1 MQDLK
6 SEERGRV
13 LTPQMKVGQ
22 CAKESLFNRSPLL
35 EFQILEENEHIWG
48 ERKDRRKT
56 STTQAFAQSMN
67 IPRSTHSEQRKGDD
81 VLSMRRLSGSQA
93 VPELEVRESGPA
105 TTRESSGPAVRG
117 LCIFSLAGMMQ
128 FSRSLA
134 AKNAGRGV
142 RMPKV
147 RGRV

>member
-1 MQDLK
+1 M
-6 SEERGRV
+6 
-13 LTPQMKVGQ
+13 T
-22 CAKESLFNRSPLL
+22 
-35 EFQILEENEHIWG
+35 G
-48 ERKDRRKT
+48 ET
-56 STTQAFAQSMN
+56 V
-67 IPRSTHSEQRKGDD
+67 PRSTRRKAHSEQRRDGG
-81 VLSMRRLSGSQA
+81 LSMRRLSGSQG

-117 LCIFSLAGMMQ
+117 LRIFSLAGMMQ

-134 AKNAGRGV
+134 AKNAGQGV